1 MKKNLR
7 SFAAFV
13 LTLSMV
19 FSLFLPTYA
28 DDVDDSSASA
38 YSERVAAFQLC
49 PSCGT
54 VDTYVYVGMVSTDIG
69 DLIYYEAVYQCSACG
84 FTEYVYHHCVY
95 R

>member
-54 VDTYVYVGMVSTDIG
+54 VDTYV
-69 DLIYYEAVYQCSACG
+69 
-84 FTEYVYHHCVY
+84 
-95 R
+95 